1 MYIDFLLTIFSN
13 CACFKNI
20 ICFLFVYFFMLK
32 VQPSSPAHIRQSTF
46 INSELNLSSEKNTFS
61 IVGNFF
67 NLSFH
72 VTTHMAQLLIDNVSH
87 TCEDPI
93 FSKN

>member
-1 MYIDFLLTIFSN
+1 
-13 CACFKNI
+13 
-20 ICFLFVYFFMLK
+20 MLK

-46 INSELNLSSEKNTFS
+46 INSELNLFSEKNTFS

-72 VTTHMAQLLIDNVSH
+72 VTTHMAQMFIDNVSH
-87 TCEDPI
+87 TCEDPPI
-93 FSKN
+93 FQKLKELKATKILETKILPLPYTPFHTTN